1 MRSAINARTDTQ
13 RHQFSLQPKTGLP
26 LRHGILKIQDHSLHW
41 SPCKTVFL
49 NQCRKTGERQ
59 SQRSRNPS
67 EILREKK
74 ITKKTIK
81 KQPPHTS
88 SFSQVSLQQTSHLT
102 DSPIYLL
109 SWLDHTFALLFYT
122 TGHCISGTRFTP
134 SKPRTFCLA
143 ESPPPEGYP
152 TQRYPEMGNLPSPP
166 GMCSSG

>member
-1 MRSAINARTDTQ
+1 MRSAINPGADTQ
-13 RHQFSLQPKTGLP
+13 RHEFSLQPKTGLP
-26 LRHGILKIQDHSLHW
+26 PRHGILKIQDHSLHW

-67 EILREKK
+67 ENLREKNNK
-74 ITKKTIK
+74 ENNQKTTP
-81 KQPPHTS
+81 QTG

-109 SWLDHTFALLFYT
+109 SRLDHTFALLFYT
-122 TGHCISGTRFTP
+122 TGHYISGTRFTP

-143 ESPPPEGYP
+143 ASPPPEGYP
-152 TQRYPEMGNLPSPP
+152 TQRYPEMGNLPSPL

>member
-1 MRSAINARTDTQ
+1 MRSAINPGADTQ
-13 RHQFSLQPKTGLP
+13 RHEFSLQPKTGLP
-26 LRHGILKIQDHSLHW
+26 PRHGILKIQDHSLHW
-41 SPCKTVFL
+41 SPCKTVVL
-49 NQCRKTGERQ
+49 NQCRKLVRD
-59 SQRSRNPS
+59 NPKGL
-67 EILREKK
+67 ETLQKFLEKK

-81 KQPPHTS
+81 KQPPQTG

-143 ESPPPEGYP
+143 ASPPPEGYP
-152 TQRYPEMGNLPSPP
+152 TQRYPEMGNLPSPL
-166 GMCSSG
+166 GMCCSG

>member
-1 MRSAINARTDTQ
+1 MRSAINPGADTQ
-13 RHQFSLQPKTGLP
+13 RHEFSLQPKTGLP
-26 LRHGILKIQDHSLHW
+26 PRHGILKIQDHSLHW
-41 SPCKTVFL
+41 SPCKTVVL

-67 EILREKK
+67 EILREKNNK
-74 ITKKTIK
+74 ANNQKTTP
-81 KQPPHTS
+81 QTG

-109 SWLDHTFALLFYT
+109 SWLDHTFTLLFYN
-122 TGHCISGTRFTP
+122 TGNCISGTRFTP

-143 ESPPPEGYP
+143 ASPPPEGYP

>member
-1 MRSAINARTDTQ
+1 MNSHCSPRQDSHRDMEFWRFRTIPFTGHRARQLSWTSAEKLVRDNPKGLET
-13 RHQFSLQPKTGLP
+13 LQK
-26 LRHGILKIQDHSLHW
+26 
-41 SPCKTVFL
+41 FL
-49 NQCRKTGERQ
+49 
-59 SQRSRNPS
+59 
-67 EILREKK
+67 EKK

-81 KQPPHTS
+81 KQPPQTG

-143 ESPPPEGYP
+143 ASPPPEGYP
-152 TQRYPEMGNLPSPP
+152 TQRYPEMGNLPSPL
-166 GMCSSG
+166 GMCCSG